1 LLFLFYSL
9 FFDKLEEGTLKT
21 FIRLKGSYRRMNT
34 SNFSYGIMCL
44 L

>member
-1 LLFLFYSL
+1 
-9 FFDKLEEGTLKT
+9 
-21 FIRLKGSYRRMNT
+21 MNT